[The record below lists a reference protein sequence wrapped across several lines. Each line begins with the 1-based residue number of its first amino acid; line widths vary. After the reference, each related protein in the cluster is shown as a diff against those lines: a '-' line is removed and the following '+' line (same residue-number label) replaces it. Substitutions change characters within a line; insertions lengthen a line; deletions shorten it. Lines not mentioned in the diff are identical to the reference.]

1 MVRRLVMDVTL
12 MTRDDSF
19 EPSLGR
25 IRSAPPK
32 ERRVLGEVLKET
44 ARAGGLTRGRRTS
57 FTGAR
62 IGRGS
67 GVGRVLASRDTYAA
81 FRTRRVI
88 VKTRIVK
95 LQSGLNSAKVH
106 LRYLQRDGV
115 TREGLPG
122 ELYDAERDRADGKAF
137 LERTDGDRHQFRFIV
152 SPEDGAEYDNLKGF
166 TRRLMRQMESDLG
179 TKLDWVAVDHH
190 NTGHPHSHI
199 LLRGKDEMG
208 KDLVIAR
215 DYIAHGM
222 RERAADIVMLDL
234 GPRTDLDIENRLR
247 AEIEQERFTSLDR
260 TLQREAGTE
269 GIVRS
274 GMERGDVFRQSL
286 RAGRLK
292 KLRRLGLAEEIA
304 PGQWR
309 LADELEPTLRRMGER
324 GDIIKALHAEM
335 QRQGGPRHVSDY
347 VIYDP
352 SDPDE
357 GRVTGRVVARGLSDE
372 MNDRH
377 YLIIDSVDGRSHYA
391 DIGRADAME
400 PTPESSIVAIAPKR
414 AEARPVDHT
423 VAKIAAAHRGRYSV
437 DIHLRHDPASTQ
449 AFAETHIRRLEAM
462 RRQGRFVEREPD
474 GAWIIAPD
482 HLERAASFE
491 RRQARTHPVSI
502 ETLSTLPLER
512 QIGTDG
518 ATWLDR
524 ELVAK
529 EPTTLR
535 DAGFGK
541 EAKDALIRRQRWLVE
556 QELAEQRQGQ
566 IIYRASLLTLL
577 RQRELTRVAAQLS
590 RDMGLAYADSTS
602 SGRIE
607 GMYRRRLDLAS
618 GRFAIIEK
626 SREFTLVPWR
636 PVLERRLGKPVIGI
650 VRGDTISWS
659 IGRQRG
665 PSVS

>member
-1 MVRRLVMDVTL
+1 

-19 EPSLGR
+19 EPKLGQ
-25 IRSAPPK
+25 IRSAAPK
-32 ERRVLGEVLKET
+32 ERRILGEVLKGT
-44 ARAGGLTRGRRTS
+44 ARAGGLARSVRKG

-67 GVGRVLASRDTYAA
+67 GIGRVLASRDKYAA

-95 LQSGLNSAKVH
+95 LQNGLNPAKVH

-122 ELYDAERDRADGKAF
+122 ELYSAEQERADGKAF
-137 LERTDGDRHQFRFIV
+137 LERADGDRHQFRFIV
-152 SPEDGAEYDNLKGF
+152 SPDDGAAYVDLKGF
-166 TRRLMRQMESDLG
+166 TRRLMQQMESDLG

-199 LLRGKDEMG
+199 LLRGKDETG
-208 KDLVIAR
+208 RDLVVAR

-247 AEIEQERFTSLDR
+247 AEVEQERFTSLDR
-260 TLQREAGTE
+260 TLLREVNHE

-274 GMERGDVFRQSL
+274 GMELGEVFRQNL
-286 RAGRLK
+286 RAGRLQ

-309 LADELEPTLRRMGER
+309 LADEWEPTLRRMGER

-335 QRQGGPRHVSDY
+335 QRQGGTHHVSDY
-347 VIYDP
+347 AIYEP
-352 SDPDE
+352 SDPDAK
-357 GRVTGRVVARGLSDE
+357 RVTGRVVARGLSDE
-372 MNDRH
+372 INDRH
-377 YLIIDSVDGRSHYA
+377 YLIVDGIDGRSHYA

-400 PTPESSIVAIAPKR
+400 PTPEGSIVAIASKR
-414 AEARPVDHT
+414 AEARPADHT
-423 VAKIAAAHRGRYSV
+423 VAEIAAAHGGRYSV
-437 DIHLRHDPASTQ
+437 EIHLRHDPAATQ

-462 RRQGRFVEREPD
+462 RRQSGLVEREPD
-474 GAWIIAPD
+474 GTWIIAPD
-482 HLERAASFE
+482 HLERAVSFE
-491 RRQARTHPVSI
+491 RRQARSHPVAI

-524 ELVAK
+524 ELIAG

-541 EAKDALIRRQRWLVE
+541 EVKDALVRRQQWLVE
-556 QELAEQRQGQ
+556 QELAEQGQGE
-566 IIYRASLLTLL
+566 IVYRANLLTLL
-577 RQRELTRVAAQLS
+577 RRRELARIAAQLS
-590 RDMGLAYADSTS
+590 DDMGLVYAEAKPGS
-602 SGRIE
+602 RIE
-607 GMYRRRLDLAS
+607 GIYRRKLDLAS
-618 GRFAIIEK
+618 GRFALIEK

-636 PVLERRLGKPVIGI
+636 PLLDRNLGKPVIGI
-650 VRGDTISWS
+650 ARGETISWTL
-659 IGRQRG
+659 GQRRG
-665 PSVS
+665 PSIT